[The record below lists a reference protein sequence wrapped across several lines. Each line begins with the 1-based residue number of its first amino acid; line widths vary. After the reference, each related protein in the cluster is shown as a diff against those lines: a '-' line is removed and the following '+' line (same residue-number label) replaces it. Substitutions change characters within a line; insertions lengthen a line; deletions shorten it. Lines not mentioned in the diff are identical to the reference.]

1 MNAPHASQQHR
12 PGNAIVWVLFALASI
27 ALVVDL
33 LDGYWPKTLS
43 TALIVV
49 GLTALLFA
57 RHYQSSR
64 WRMVMLVAFSLALAA
79 LIGRLAV
86 WQGWL

>member
-1 MNAPHASQQHR
+1 MNAHHASQHR
-12 PGNAIVWVLFALASI
+12 PGKTIVWVLLALATI
-27 ALVVDL
+27 ALVVDM

-64 WRMVMLVAFSLALAA
+64 WRMVMLVAFTLALAA
-79 LIGRLAV
+79 MIGRLAV

>member
-1 MNAPHASQQHR
+1 M
-12 PGNAIVWVLFALASI
+12 WVLLVLATI
-27 ALVVDL
+27 ALVVDV

-49 GLTALLFA
+49 GLAALVLA

>member
-1 MNAPHASQQHR
+1 MNAHHASQQHR
-12 PGNAIVWVLFALASI
+12 PGKTIVWVLLALASI

-43 TALIVV
+43 TALIVL
-49 GLTALLFA
+49 GLAALVLA

-64 WRMVMLVAFSLALAA
+64 WRMVMLVAFTLALAA

>member
-1 MNAPHASQQHR
+1 MNAPHASQQQR
-12 PGNAIVWVLFALASI
+12 PGNTIVWVLLALASI

-49 GLTALLFA
+49 GLAALVLA

-64 WRMVMLVAFSLALAA
+64 WRMVMLVAFTLALAA